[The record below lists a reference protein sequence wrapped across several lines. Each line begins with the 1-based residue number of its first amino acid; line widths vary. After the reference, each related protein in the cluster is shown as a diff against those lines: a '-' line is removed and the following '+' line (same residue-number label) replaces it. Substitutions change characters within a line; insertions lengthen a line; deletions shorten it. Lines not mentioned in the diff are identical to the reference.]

1 MSDVT
6 IKISKNGPLLIS
18 EEVEVIDMNTGKPLQ
33 IDKFPIALCRC
44 GRSANKP
51 YCDGEHSKCGFDGT
65 IAG

>member
-6 IKISKNGPLLIS
+6 IKISKNGPLLIK
-18 EEVEVIDMNTGKPLQ
+18 EAVQVVDLDTGETLK

-44 GRSANKP
+44 GQSANKP

-65 IAG
+65 LAG